1 MKDNAIK
8 TTKGSNAVANQ
19 VTQKKSAGK
28 SMPSATVQM
37 QEEEKDIPQMKAD
50 VVQRAGAEEEEKMQ
64 MKADVV
70 QRAGAEEEEKMQM
83 KADVVQRAAP
93 EEELQMK
100 KDVVQREADDEEK
113 LQMKA
118 DVVQRE
124 ADDEEKLQ
132 MKKDVVQRE
141 EAPAATSST
150 TNNTGMP
157 DSMKSSMENMSGMD
171 LSDVKVHKNSEK
183 PKSMGALAYA
193 QGTDIHVAPG
203 QEQHLG
209 HEAWHVV
216 QQKQGRVKPTL
227 QLKGGVPVNDDSA
240 LEQEADIMG
249 ARAAQTKK

>member
-37 QEEEKDIPQMKAD
+37 QEEEKDQQMKAD
-50 VVQRAGAEEEEKMQ
+50 VVQRQAEEEEKMQMKADIVQRQGEEEEKMQ

-70 QRAGAEEEEKMQM
+70 QRQGEEEEKMQM
-83 KADVVQRAAP
+83 KADVVQRESA
-93 EEELQMK
+93 EDDELKQAK
-100 KDVVQREADDEEK
+100 FDTVQR
-113 LQMKA
+113 Q
-118 DVVQRE
+118 
-124 ADDEEKLQ
+124 
-132 MKKDVVQRE
+132 
-141 EAPAATSST
+141 EAPAATSGAA
-150 TNNTGMP
+150 NNTGMP
-157 DSMKSSMENMSGMD
+157 DSMKSSMESMSGMD

-216 QQKQGRVKPTL
+216 QQKQGRVKPTI

-240 LEQEADIMG
+240 LEEEADVMG
-249 ARAAQTKK
+249 ARAAQAKKK